1 MKTSFKRINLVLG
14 IFLSIL
20 CITYISCSTDETP
33 NPPEMI
39 DTDKDGI
46 IDANDDCPTEAGPES
61 NSGCP
66 NDFSGTNALAAVVA
80 SGNDF
85 ENFPSNTTETEIPG
99 TETTQN
105 EDYERKESADGDI
118 IEQRWIC
125 TEKEVD
131 ITGGTQTFPLYNT
144 NASVIWPGNLLQGKT
159 LDNATPQDI
168 TVKRAGGKITYNLV
182 TGNPQATVEVDVVD
196 QGTVQQAMNDVIAQ
210 NGDITPANFTL
221 DVVAINSRE
230 ELALE
235 MGLKVSTLTT
245 KVSGDFSLDTS
256 SEVSSVLVKLTQQY
270 YTMSYVKPTSL
281 DEVFDPSVTP
291 EQLATFIQPDN
302 AGTFIS
308 SVTYGRIFY
317 MLYESTASAQDMEA
331 ALKGSYNAVAGKAS
345 ASVDIESLR
354 EYNNLNVKVIA
365 YGGDSQG
372 TLNAVGATF
381 GGEDAV
387 DNLQDIVER
396 LAESSDIAGGLP
408 LSYVVNSLEN
418 PSQVVSTNLATRY
431 TVKTCELKGVLPPQT
446 YQPLLD
452 LFSDDEDGGGIGAM
466 VQVSRSNVL
475 IFNKMGDK
483 YAWYNGATA
492 SIKGIFGIK
501 EENSPLGVVPFDKIG
516 AATQLSDSRIYFFDE
531 TGLNALRFSYDKTD
545 SGLGTNGEAPTEPI
559 GTFLDTKEDPFS
571 VISEFGDSGNFP
583 FVNNGFEAGVRV
595 GVGTLAFFGKPGDEY
610 ALYTTATGAWQNP
623 LDSETWYSNRPNQ
636 RGTLFERVGAAAFI
650 EFSDSTGRWLLANEE
665 GNEIME
671 YQSTPVRTFDGPWVI
686 N

>member
-1 MKTSFKRINLVLG
+1 MKTTKRLTVKVLTFVLA
-14 IFLSIL
+14 IVLL
-20 CITYISCSTDETP
+20 ACS
-33 NPPEMI
+33 
-39 DTDKDGI
+39 KDG
-46 IDANDDCPTEAGPES
+46 DGPMEDD
-61 NSGCP
+61 
-66 NDFSGTNALAAVVA
+66 GTNPTPIGETVAEVVA
-80 SGNDF
+80 SGDAF
-85 ENFPSNTTETEIPG
+85 ENFPPNTTETEVAG

-105 EDYERKESADGDI
+105 EDYDRKESADGDV

-131 ITGGTQTFPLYNT
+131 ITGGTHTFPLYNT
-144 NASVIWPGNLLQGKT
+144 NASVIWPGNLLQSKT

-168 TVKRAGGKITYNLV
+168 PVKRAGGKITYNLV

-221 DVVAINSRE
+221 DVVAVNSKE

-235 MGLKVSTLTT
+235 MGLKVSTLAT
-245 KVSGDFSLDTS
+245 KVSSDFSFDTS
-256 SEVSSVLVKLTQQY
+256 SEISSVLVKLTQQY
-270 YTMSYVKPTSL
+270 YTMSYVKPTSI
-281 DEVFDPSVTP
+281 DEVFDSSVTA
-291 EQLATFIQPDN
+291 EQLAQFIQPGN

-317 MLYESTASAQDMEA
+317 MLYESTASAQDMEV

-381 GGEDAV
+381 GGEEAV

-408 LSYVVNSLEN
+408 LSYVVNSLED
-418 PSQVVSTNLATRY
+418 PSQVVSTNLATKY

-446 YQPLLD
+446 YKSLVD

-466 VQVSRSNVL
+466 AQVSKSNIL

-483 YAWYNGATA
+483 YAWFNGATG

-501 EENSPLGVVPFDKIG
+501 DADSPLGVVPFDKIG
-516 AATQLSDSRIYFFDE
+516 AATQLSDSRIYFFDD
-531 TGLNALRFSYDKTD
+531 TGLNALRFSYSKNNPA
-545 SGLGTNGEAPTEPI
+545 LGTSGDAPTTPI
-559 GTFLDTKEDPFS
+559 GTFLDTKEEPFE
-571 VISEFGDSGNFP
+571 VITGFGDAGNFP
-583 FVNNGFEAGVRV
+583 FVNSGFEAGVRV
-595 GVGTLAFFGKPGDEY
+595 GASTVAFFGKPGDEY
-610 ALYTTATGAWQNP
+610 ALYSTSDGSWQAP
-623 LDSETWYSNRPNQ
+623 LDSDTWFNNLPNDS
-636 RGTLFERVGAAAFI
+636 GTLFDRVGAAAFI
-650 EFSDSTGRWLLANEE
+650 EFSDSTGRWVLVNEN

-671 YQSTPVRTFDGPWVI
+671 YQSSPSRTFDGPWVV